1 MLLINCKIYLE
12 MAWIK
17 NYGLS
22 SAGDSETF
30 NIINAKLYVSLVTLL
45 SEDNVKLT
53 RQLSNPRNHGV
64 KRLFVCVYDFTVDDY
79 AGIRN
84 NKNYFLPRAGIK
96 SYKVSTDGRNFYD
109 QPINDLIKQSD
120 EVRKVEAGED
130 YDYTTGCLLDH
141 AYFKVITN

>member
-1 MLLINCKIYLE
+1 

-17 NYGLS
+17 NFGLS

-84 NKNYFLPRAGIK
+84 NKNYLLPRAGIK

-130 YDYTTGCLLDH
+130 YDYTTGCLLDY

>member
-1 MLLINCKIYLE
+1 

-84 NKNYFLPRAGIK
+84 NKNYFLLKAGIK
-96 SYKVSTDGRNFYD
+96 NYKVSIDGRNFYD

-120 EVRKVEAGED
+120 EVRKVETRED
-130 YDYTTGCLLDH
+130 YDYTTGCLLDY

>member
-1 MLLINCKIYLE
+1 

-64 KRLFVCVYDFTVDDY
+64 KGLFVFM
-79 AGIRN
+79 I
-84 NKNYFLPRAGIK
+84 
-96 SYKVSTDGRNFYD
+96 
-109 QPINDLIKQSD
+109 
-120 EVRKVEAGED
+120 
-130 YDYTTGCLLDH
+130 LLLMIMQ
-141 AYFKVITN
+141 A